1 MEPPK
6 FKVQGYLHFFYICI
20 TESSFV
26 SLCKAIFTV
35 YMSVYICQVSNIV
48 CILDLLLLR
57 ILYNWVLLQNI
68 SDGTSYL
75 YSDLSKTVRSM
86 IRHGEQK

>member
-6 FKVQGYLHFFYICI
+6 FKVQGYL
-20 TESSFV
+20 SFLLYLHNRV
-26 SLCKAIFTV
+26 ELCVKLYL

-48 CILDLLLLR
+48 CIPDLLLLR
-57 ILYNWVLLQNI
+57 IWYNWVLLQNN

>member
-6 FKVQGYLHFFYICI
+6 FKVQGYLSFLLYLHNRVELCVKLYI
-20 TESSFV
+20 
-26 SLCKAIFTV
+26 
-35 YMSVYICQVSNIV
+35 YMSVYIFQVSNIV
-48 CILDLLLLR
+48 CIPDLLLLR
-57 ILYNWVLLQNI
+57 IRYNWVLLQNI

-86 IRHGEQK
+86 IRHGDKNENK